1 MTSTDLSPHKAL
13 AGPGGWSDD
22 PERLAPKLVEW
33 RDRWRGTTPLLLLPR
48 TTVEVAALVGWCAA
62 QGVAIT
68 PQGGNTGLVGGQ
80 IPDGEVL
87 LSLERMTAVREVSPL
102 DDVMI
107 VEAGLPLVTAQET
120 AAGAGRFFPLSL
132 ASEGTATI
140 GGLISTNAGGVAVLR
155 YGTMRDLV
163 LGIEAVLP
171 DGSVFHGLKRLRKDN
186 TGYDLKQLLI
196 GAEGTLG
203 VVTAAALKL
212 FPALRSRAAALVG
225 LASPAAA
232 LDLLARAKHDSG
244 GGVEAFELI
253 SAAGMGFAE
262 RHLPGCRNP
271 LSPVHAWY
279 VLIEIAS
286 AEAGHAEAALARI
299 LEQALER
306 GLIAD
311 AALAQ
316 SETQRHAFWRL
327 REGQSAA
334 QKPEGT
340 AWKHDVSV
348 PVAQVPAFMAQ
359 ATAAVEAFCPGVR
372 VCAFGHVGD
381 GNIHFDVLQPAGGD
395 GAAHAA
401 LRDAGSRIVH
411 DLAAGMGGSIS
422 AEHGLGTMKT
432 AEALRYKDPVAV
444 AAMRAVRGALD
455 PGRIMN
461 PRVLF

>member
-1 MTSTDLSPHKAL
+1 MTAVDLSPLKAL
-13 AGPGGWSDD
+13 AGPDGWSDD
-22 PERLAPKLVEW
+22 PDRLAPKLVEW

-48 TTVEVAALVGWCAA
+48 TTAEVAALVGWCAA
-62 QGVAIT
+62 QRVAIT

-87 LSLERMTAVREVSPL
+87 LSLEKMTAVREVSPL

-120 AAGAGRFFPLSL
+120 AAAAGRFFPLSL

-140 GGLISTNAGGVAVLR
+140 GGLISTNAGGV
-155 YGTMRDLV
+155 
-163 LGIEAVLP
+163 AVLP

-212 FPALRSRAAALVG
+212 FPALRSRATALVG
-225 LASPAAA
+225 LDSPAAA
-232 LDLLARAKHDSG
+232 LELLARAKHDSG

-253 SAAGMGFAE
+253 SAPGMGFAE

-286 AEAGHAEAALARI
+286 SEDGHAEVALARI
-299 LEQALER
+299 LEQALDSD
-306 GLIAD
+306 LIAD

-316 SETQRHAFWRL
+316 SQTQRHDFWRL

-348 PVAQVPAFMAQ
+348 PVARVPEFMAT
-359 ATAAVEAFCPGVR
+359 ATAAVEAFAPGVR

-381 GNIHFDVLQPAGGD
+381 GNIHFDVLQPVGGD
-395 GAAHAA
+395 GAAHSA

-411 DLAAGMGGSIS
+411 DIAAGMGGSIS

-444 AAMRAVRGALD
+444 AAMQAVRGALD
-455 PGRIMN
+455 PVRIMN